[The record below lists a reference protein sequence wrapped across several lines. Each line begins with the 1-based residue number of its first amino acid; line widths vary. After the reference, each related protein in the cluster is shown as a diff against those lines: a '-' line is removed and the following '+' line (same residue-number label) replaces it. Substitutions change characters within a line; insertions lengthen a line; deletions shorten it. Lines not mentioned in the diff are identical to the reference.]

1 MMNILEEFLN
11 GNIQPNDRYFC
22 RGSKYGQAIKKLSD
36 AEHALRAA
44 LNEQETELLN
54 AYVNAQ
60 EKIDYLSG
68 TDRFIYGYRLGVLM
82 TMEVFRTSDEIIVS
96 GENE

>member
-1 MMNILEEFLN
+1 M
-11 GNIQPNDRYFC
+11 
-22 RGSKYGQAIKKLSD
+22 QAIKKLSD

-82 TMEVFRTSDEIIVS
+82 TMEVFRTSDEILVG